1 MIEKIIGASS
11 LWSVFILFSPSIA
24 VGGDLLTVT
33 APPGNEVVRLALPS
47 FYRKYTAVRGF
58 PIVSSGKVSDYAL
71 REAGFLIDALF
82 EGCRP
87 PLVAA
92 LVQAKIRFAI
102 MAPDEFTSTI
112 PEHSHLEPK
121 AYWDRRSRGVGSTWE
136 HPAVSCGE
144 ENLLDLPGD
153 PYASESILIHEM
165 AHTIHLQGL
174 AVTDPGFDGRLR
186 KAYESA
192 VITGLWKG
200 TYAVINKEEYWAEGV
215 QSWFDGN
222 RENDFE
228 HNQVNTREEL
238 KSYDPALAKLLREIF
253 GDGPWRYQ
261 KPRNRGVQSHLAGF
275 RIQEAPRFVWPQALG
290 DAFDAWKR
298 GDHWVRLRS
307 LPLGAAD
314 EIKVSARSNKPVT
327 LRIDNEL
334 PAAVTIFW
342 VDFEGRPE
350 ACGTVAPLQSFLR
363 DTFSGSL
370 WMVKD
375 EQGKVVGRF
384 QAGDNSCLATL
395 RENTSSGG

>member
-1 MIEKIIGASS
+1 MIQKFFGTSS
-11 LWSVFILFSPSIA
+11 LWGLFILVSSSLA
-24 VGGDLLTVT
+24 VGGDLLSVS
-33 APPGNEVVRLALPS
+33 APPESEVVRLALPS
-47 FYRKYTAVRGF
+47 FYQKYTVVRGF
-58 PIVSSGKVSDYAL
+58 PIVSSCKVSDHAL

-82 EGCRP
+82 EGSKP
-87 PLVAA
+87 DLVAA
-92 LVQAKIRFAI
+92 LVQAKIRFVV
-102 MAPDEFTSTI
+102 MAPDEFTTNI

-121 AYWDRRSRGVGSTWE
+121 AYWDRRSRGVGSTLE

-153 PYASESILIHEM
+153 PYASENILIHEM

-186 KAYESA
+186 NAYESA
-192 VITGLWKG
+192 VIKGLWKG
-200 TYAVINKEEYWAEGV
+200 TYALSNRAEYWAEGV
-215 QSWFDGN
+215 QSWFDCN

-238 KSYDPALAKLLREIF
+238 KSYDPALAKLLGEIF

-275 RIQEAPRFVWPQALG
+275 RIQEAAPFVWPQALG

-298 GDHWVRLRS
+298 GDHWVKLQP
-307 LPLGAAD
+307 LPLGVGD
-314 EIKVSARSNKPVT
+314 EVKVSAHSNKPVT

-342 VDFEGRPE
+342 VDYEGKPE
-350 ACGTVAPLQSFLR
+350 ACGTVAPLQSFHR

-370 WMVKD
+370 WLVKD
-375 EQGKVVGRF
+375 EQGNEVGRF
-384 QAGDNSCLATL
+384 QAGDSSCLATV
-395 RENTSSGG
+395 RENSSSGG